1 MLSPICV
8 MVQPFLASFSPMNT
22 GKASGKSL
30 YSETYSEKLTLRQDY
45 FSHNTKKSAVLQF
58 DVPRTANAITL
69 ETFFAT
75 GKQSP
80 EVAHVVLGV
89 YVALYNGL
97 KLWRIIEIT
106 PVTVKVGMRGRA
118 FMLFGQ
124 DIEWAN

>member
-1 MLSPICV
+1 M
-8 MVQPFLASFSPMNT
+8 
-22 GKASGKSL
+22 
-30 YSETYSEKLTLRQDY
+30 
-45 FSHNTKKSAVLQF
+45 LQF

-106 PVTVKVGMRGRA
+106 PVTVKSWDERQMSFYA
-118 FMLFGQ
+118 FWTGYRTGQ
-124 DIEWAN
+124 LAEGQVFPLGHL